1 MKRKGQVALILCMT
15 VCALLLLAAPVFA
28 QPSDIQGHW
37 AEQTI
42 SKWVD
47 SGYISGYPDGT
58 FKPDNSITR
67 AEFMV
72 LVNKSF
78 KFTVEA
84 GINYNDV
91 SPSDWF
97 YGDIAR
103 ARAAGYITGFPDG
116 TMRPDS
122 PISREQAATI
132 IMYINNL
139 EANTGAANGFTDA
152 AAMIWSKGAIGAVAE
167 ADIMNGYPDGSFGP
181 QKLITRAEA
190 VVSLDRAIN
199 YEPGPGP
206 VPGSVTPPAPD
217 VNRDDVSNTVSGM
230 TTAMEYNFDSG
241 SWAAYVASVFND
253 LNFSGNHTLMV
264 RYAAEGINPYG
275 PATTLTF
282 TTNVVSSGGGGATAL
297 KVNEAIITVND
308 IDYDAV
314 ITSGNTGEISFATL
328 ATTAVLSEGRI
339 KGSKDCTLDL
349 TVPENEFT
357 DRSLSTTQDL
367 EAGWNTLDVFDYLSA
382 FLSPDGGFTL
392 AKKRDVF
399 GGGSVVTFD
408 GTLIAG
414 SEVVDISLE
423 VTLP

>member
-1 MKRKGQVALILCMT
+1 MKRKGQVALILCMI
-15 VCALLLLAAPVFA
+15 VCVLLLLAAPVFA

-37 AEQTI
+37 ANQQI
-42 SKWVD
+42 SNWVD

-97 YGDIAR
+97 YGDLAR

-132 IMYINNL
+132 VMYINKL
-139 EANTGAANGFTDA
+139 KANAGAANGFTDA
-152 AAMIWSKGAIGAVAE
+152 AAMIWSKGTIGAVAE
-167 ADIMNGYPDGSFGP
+167 ADIMNGYPDQTFQPFG
-181 QKLITRAEA
+181 LLTRAEA
-190 VVSLDRAIN
+190 VVTLERALAAGVTIEQTPEN
-199 YEPGPGP
+199 YTI
-206 VPGSVTPPAPD
+206 SA
-217 VNRDDVSNTVSGM
+217 DVSANIGGETETG
-230 TTAMEYNFDSG
+230 TTTG
-241 SWAAYVASVFND
+241 
-253 LNFSGNHTLMV
+253 G
-264 RYAAEGINPYG
+264 GG
-275 PATTLTF
+275 G
-282 TTNVVSSGGGGATAL
+282 GGGGATAL
-297 KVNEAIITVND
+297 KVTAATITVNN

-314 ITSGNTGEISFATL
+314 ITSGKNGTVSFAAL
-328 ATTAVLSEGRI
+328 APSAVLSEGRI
-339 KGSKDCTLDL
+339 NVSKDSTLVL
-349 TVPENEFT
+349 TVPANEFT
-357 DRSLSTTQDL
+357 DRSLSMSQALD
-367 EAGWNTLDVFDYLSA
+367 AGWNTLDVIDYLGA
-382 FLSPDGGFTL
+382 LYPDGGFTL
-392 AKKRDVF
+392 AKMREVF

-408 GTLIAG
+408 GTLTAG
-414 SEVVDISLE
+414 SEVVDISLV

>member
-1 MKRKGQVALILCMT
+1 
-15 VCALLLLAAPVFA
+15 
-28 QPSDIQGHW
+28 
-37 AEQTI
+37 
-42 SKWVD
+42 
-47 SGYISGYPDGT
+47 
-58 FKPDNSITR
+58 
-67 AEFMV
+67 
-72 LVNKSF
+72 
-78 KFTVEA
+78 
-84 GINYNDV
+84 
-91 SPSDWF
+91 
-97 YGDIAR
+97 
-103 ARAAGYITGFPDG
+103 
-116 TMRPDS
+116 MRPDS

-230 TTAMEYNFDSG
+230 TTAMEYNFDFD

-314 ITSGNTGEISFATL
+314 ITSGKNGTVSFAAL
-328 ATTAVLSEGRI
+328 ASSAVLSEGMI
-339 KGSKDCTLDL
+339 NVSKDSTLVL

-357 DRSLSTTQDL
+357 DRDLSISQALD
-367 EAGWNTLDVFDYLSA
+367 AGWNTLNVFTYLGS
-382 FLSPDGGFTL
+382 LYPDGGFTL
-392 AKKRDVF
+392 AKMRDVF
-399 GGGSVVTFD
+399 GGDNVVTFD
-408 GTLIAG
+408 GTLTAG
-414 SEVVDISLE
+414 SQVVDISLA